1 MKSFEPA
8 VARAI
13 GHKSTAKP
21 SLTPIGTNVS
31 QFYILDWELLIG

>member
-13 GHKSTAKP
+13 GDTSTAKP